1 VSSSEAA
8 IIAAASAIGG
18 GLIVALSNFGASW
31 LQARQAR
38 KGEVRR
44 ALLELWYV
52 VTRIDQLLRLEP
64 EAGKMVRLVN
74 AQMSSKLPVLDHAIG
89 LIRRR
94 WLEPQLDDFAIEMN
108 KALAAATML
117 APLKLLPTAPPS
129 QSLPSLVQLPFIGLR
144 NGTLGA
150 ILIHPLAEIEEQ
162 QASTVDLALREPR
175 RRRG

>member
-1 VSSSEAA
+1 
-8 IIAAASAIGG
+8 
-18 GLIVALSNFGASW
+18 LIVAPSNFGASW

-117 APLKLLPTAPPS
+117 APLKLLPVLSGLTDVMGTANSERGPEWQRRWNKARTAYFVECRDLLGTGVLRPKPAPTRSASSSSPS
-129 QSLPSLVQLPFIGLR
+129 
-144 NGTLGA
+144 
-150 ILIHPLAEIEEQ
+150 
-162 QASTVDLALREPR
+162 PR
-175 RRRG
+175 A